1 MESIIEQ
8 LEYLEKE
15 IKGVDQE
22 TINNNPTH
30 ILGMF
35 QNIKQKINQIKKGVK
50 VYGTN
55 I

>member
-15 IKGVDQE
+15 IEGVDQW
-22 TINNNPTH
+22 TINYNPTH
-30 ILGMF
+30 ILAMF

-55 I
+55 V